1 MSRAKTKIVL
11 EVPPGTPLTKGLIG
25 LTLIKTLSD
34 SKLYGTLSKISNILG
49 QENCVGVSRWIHGK
63 SVASRSNLL
72 RMGLLLGVKD
82 LIYTSITQVEG
93 IQSAGTLSA
102 DYVID
107 YAEWREDFDK
117 QLESPQASELRNVL
131 RKAIGQ
137 IDSSKWMTLA
147 PLMLDMLLLP
157 PTELLEINS
166 VIYPYLEATERRQ
179 APVSR
184 LLRVS

>member
-1 MSRAKTKIVL
+1 MSQTKKKTIF

-25 LTLIKTLSD
+25 RTLIRTLSE
-34 SKLYGTLSKISNILG
+34 SRLYGSLSKTSNILG

-63 SVASRSNLL
+63 AVASKSNLL

-82 LIYTSITQVEG
+82 FIQTSVAQVEDVHSIDG
-93 IQSAGTLSA
+93 LSL
-102 DYVID
+102 DCEID
-107 YAEWREDFDK
+107 YADWKKDYEK
-117 QLESPQASELRNVL
+117 QLKSSRASELRGVL

-137 IDSSKWMTLA
+137 VDSSKWMTLV

-166 VIYPYLEATERRQ
+166 VIYPYLEATERQQ